1 LFTTDQYTR
10 RESDIVAIRT
20 ISPVTGEVL
29 KTFDEL
35 TPEQL
40 EEKLARAATAA
51 ESYRLTSIEQ
61 RVECLGRAADR
72 LEKEADSVSE
82 LITTEMGKTYRA
94 AQEEVAKCV
103 HGLRFYAAEGP
114 GYLKDRAS
122 DAGRV
127 GAKESYVTYHLT
139 GRGATAVTVQPATRP
154 HTCLTIEAGAKGTTR
169 IRSAATDFIVWGTKR
184 RPWRDFCELTGDQA
198 AAVGFLDCLDII

>member
-1 LFTTDQYTR
+1 
-10 RESDIVAIRT
+10 
-20 ISPVTGEVL
+20 
-29 KTFDEL
+29 
-35 TPEQL
+35 
-40 EEKLARAATAA
+40 
-51 ESYRLTSIEQ
+51 
-61 RVECLGRAADR
+61 
-72 LEKEADSVSE
+72 VSE

-114 GYLKDRAS
+114 GYLKDRTA

-139 GRGATAVTVQPATRP
+139 GPGATTVTVQPATRP